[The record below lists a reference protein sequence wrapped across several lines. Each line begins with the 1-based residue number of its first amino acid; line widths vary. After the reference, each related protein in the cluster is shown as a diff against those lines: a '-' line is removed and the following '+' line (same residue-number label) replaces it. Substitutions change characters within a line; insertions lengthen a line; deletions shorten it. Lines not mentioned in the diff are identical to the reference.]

1 MKIAVIGSGSW
12 GTALAQVLADNGHE
26 VVLKG
31 RNPAE
36 AMDINLYHRN
46 SKFFGDTEIHHSLKA
61 STDYEIVKGADVC
74 ILSVP
79 VAAIPATAAELA
91 SHLDKPVIAVN
102 VAKGFDPETKD
113 RLSLTVRRQM
123 GEKASQ
129 VVSLI
134 GPSHAE
140 EVIIRLLTS
149 VNAVCEDEEA
159 ARTVQELFANSY
171 FRVYRNTD
179 TVGAEIAAALKN
191 IMAIAS
197 GILSGL
203 KQGDNAR
210 AALMTRGLH
219 EITRYGLYFGG
230 KQETFLGLNGV
241 GDLIVTCSSVH
252 SRNFQAGLAI
262 GRADDAAEFL
272 KNNTKTTEGIATTKV
287 VYDKAKELG
296 IEMPITEAVY
306 QVLYELKKPS
316 EIIGGLM
323 SRSLKSEAD

>member
-36 AMDINLYHRN
+36 AADINLYHRN
-46 SKFFGDTEIHHSLKA
+46 SKFFGNTEISHRLTA
-61 STDYEIVKGADVC
+61 STSYDVVKDAEVC
-74 ILSVP
+74 VLSVP
-79 VAAIPATAAELA
+79 VAAISATAAEVAACLE
-91 SHLDKPVIAVN
+91 KPAIIIN
-102 VAKGFDPETKD
+102 VAKGFDPATKD
-113 RLSLTVRRQM
+113 RMSLTIRRQM
-123 GEKASQ
+123 GDKASE

-179 TVGAEIAAALKN
+179 VLGAEIAAALKN

-197 GILSGL
+197 GILTGL
-203 KQGDNAR
+203 NQGDNAR

-219 EITRYGLYFGG
+219 EITRYGLHFGG

-252 SRNFQAGLAI
+252 SRNYQAGLAI
-262 GRADDAAEFL
+262 GKADDAGEFL

-287 VYDKAKELG
+287 VYEKAKEEG
-296 IEMPITEAVY
+296 IDMPITEAVY

-316 EIIGGLM
+316 EVIGGLM
-323 SRSLKSEAD
+323 SRSLKSEID